1 MEYFPSTLCQ
11 IYKFT
16 ILKTRKTKKQNIKRA
31 STNSS
36 RGCVSLVFRKA
47 LLDLAESA
55 LLGSSAL
62 GLGSLSGEGG
72 LSEVR
77 AVDRK
82 FMVDRSASVCSSTSS
97 EEKVTWREVFVCNF
111 CGNLPL
117 CFT

>member
-1 MEYFPSTLCQ
+1 MAVSSAKVRLSH
-11 IYKFT
+11 
-16 ILKTRKTKKQNIKRA
+16 RA
-31 STNSS
+31 RRLRCVWSNWNS
-36 RGCVSLVFRKA
+36 
-47 LLDLAESA
+47 ESA

-97 EEKVTWREVFVCNF
+97 EEKVTWREVFVFNF